1 MKPMNKH
8 INKRPRPVS
17 FGMKKFLTL
26 TLLAFLLIP
35 SFSFAQTGGSN
46 CSNSNIQ
53 GLLVCF
59 RDLLNK
65 KMIPI
70 AASLALLYF
79 FWGVMKIIR
88 AQDDT
93 KLLEEGKKIA
103 FWGIIA
109 LFIIASIGAIILFLQ
124 NDLLGGVSNTL

>member
-1 MKPMNKH
+1 MKPMNKY

-17 FGMKKFLTL
+17 FGMKKFLTPTLVFVL
-26 TLLAFLLIP
+26 TPFL
-35 SFSFAQTGGSN
+35 SSAQTTASCSGGS
-46 CSNSNIQ
+46 IQ

-65 KMIPI
+65 TIPFV
-70 AASLALLYF
+70 ASLALLYF
-79 FWGVMKIIR
+79 FWGVIKIIR

-93 KLLEEGKKIA
+93 KLLEEGKQVA
-103 FWGIIA
+103 FQGIIA
-109 LFIIASIGAIILFLQ
+109 LFIIASIGAIIIFLQ